1 MSSRNSGQRG
11 FTLIEVMAA
20 LIVISIG
27 LLGIAKMQALA
38 LSSTGNAR
46 TRSIAA
52 LEAASMAAM
61 MHANLP
67 YWSSFTSPTTFT
79 ITVTPNS
86 SGASSSLSASGL
98 TLPTMPSATCTYPG
112 VSCTAAQLAAQDL
125 SNWSKA
131 LYTALPTS
139 TGTITCSG
147 SSTTPAPGSPV
158 TCTVELQWTENLVE
172 VNTGMNTALT
182 TSQNLS
188 ALQGGGSGSAVTTNG
203 AATHFI
209 LFVDL

>member
-1 MSSRNSGQRG
+1 MSSRNSRQSG
-11 FTLIEVMAA
+11 FTLIEVMVA

-79 ITVTPNS
+79 ITVTPSS
-86 SGASSSLSASGL
+86 SGGSSSRSASGITL
-98 TLPTMPSATCTYPG
+98 ATLPSAGCVYSAP
-112 VSCTAAQLAAQDL
+112 CTAAQLAAQDL
-125 SNWSKA
+125 SNWSMA
-131 LYTALPTS
+131 LYAALPTS

-147 SSTTPAPGSPV
+147 SSATPAPGTPV
-158 TCTVELQWTENLVE
+158 TCSVELLWTENLVE
-172 VNTGMNTALT
+172 LNTGTNTALT
-182 TSQNLS
+182 TSQNVS
-188 ALQGGGSGSAVTTNG
+188 ALQTSTSGYSG

-209 LFVDL
+209 LLVDL